1 MAYIRAYKDKWRA
14 EVQRNGIRTSQVFDR
29 KRDAQTWALEQEA
42 QAKSARRG
50 GGRTFGNAVDKY
62 IADVSSKKDGEVWE
76 VRRLNVMREYFGN
89 NAGLSGI
96 DSPEIAAW
104 RDARLKTVSASTVVR
119 EANLLRNLFKVA
131 VNEWHWM
138 EHEPF
143 KGVKLP
149 KENDARYQIWG
160 WREIRRVLRAERSG
174 KTADM
179 QKAFHIA
186 LRTAMRLQE
195 VLAAPEHYDA
205 KRRIVTVK
213 TKTEKRGE
221 IPIGRIAAK
230 LLVHQE
236 PFIVGAN
243 EGSVLFG
250 KLCKE
255 LMITDLTFHDARAT
269 ALTHLSRK
277 VDVLTLAKISRHKDI
292 RLLSTVYYRE
302 SADSIAKRI

>member
-1 MAYIRAYKDKWRA
+1 MAYIRSYQGKWRV
-14 EVQRNGIRTSQVFDR
+14 EIQRNGIRSSKVFDK
-29 KRDAQTWALEQEA
+29 KRDAQVWAMEQEA
-42 QAKSARRG
+42 QAKQAKQG
-50 GGRTFGNAVDKY
+50 IRTFGNAVDKY
-62 IADVSSKKDGEVWE
+62 LLEVSSKKDGEVWE
-76 VRRLNVMREYFGN
+76 VRRLNVMRDYFGD

-96 DSPEIAAW
+96 DAPEIAAW

-131 VNEWHWM
+131 MNEWHWM

-174 KTADM
+174 KTAEM

-195 VLAAPEHYDA
+195 VLAAPENYDP
-205 KRRIVTVK
+205 KRRVVTVK

-221 IPIGRIAAK
+221 IPIGRLAAK
-230 LLVHQE
+230 LI
-236 PFIVGAN
+236 PTTKFSVGAN

-277 VDVLTLAKISRHKDI
+277 IDVLTLAKISRHKDI